1 MEYLTMTP
9 KEVNRCGI
17 IKKLLNKE
25 INSPDAARLLKL
37 SLRQTK
43 RLKAKAKQGGLK
55 ALIHAGRGK
64 PSNRKIPSKEREAI
78 ANIIKRRYHDFKPT
92 FASEKLAQNHNIKRD
107 PKTIRRIMIV
117 EYLWTPKKKKKKKY
131 HSWRQR
137 TACYG
142 EMR

>member
-1 MEYLTMTP
+1 MTP

-64 PSNRKIPSKEREAI
+64 PSNRKIPS
-78 ANIIKRRYHDFKPT
+78 
-92 FASEKLAQNHNIKRD
+92 
-107 PKTIRRIMIV
+107 
-117 EYLWTPKKKKKKKY
+117 
-131 HSWRQR
+131 
-137 TACYG
+137 
-142 EMR
+142 